1 MSDDDE
7 VVMNVD
13 DGEITT
19 NVDDDETSMDVDEP
33 LDQCPAFV
41 TFNCSTPGCVK
52 QYRLYNNLVK
62 HHARGDHLFKPDKVT
77 LRDRAILMYKDR
89 AESIKPNPI
98 HQLNNFTVVNSTSLL
113 SDDDSENDEHQKQ
126 DNEDHNH
133 EQQRWALSEPKATIH
148 YPPEQIKYL
157 TEKYNEGE
165 TNGYKWNPSSSTRLC
180 PISTKIYCDRRHYR
194 RSEN

>member
-7 VVMNVD
+7 VAMNVD

-41 TFNCSTPGCVK
+41 TFNCSTAGCVK

-89 AESIKPNPI
+89 AESIKPNSI

-133 EQQRWALSEPKATIH
+133 EQQGWALSELKATIR
-148 YPPEQIKYL
+148 YSPEQIKYL

-165 TNGYKWNPSSSTRLC
+165 TNGYKWNPSSVASVSNL
-180 PISTKIYCDRRHYR
+180 KID
-194 RSEN
+194 